1 MRSNEMAD
9 PTLVLAFREPD
20 IDTQRPF
27 LTGQVKVEG
36 FTLETRNF
44 TTPDACDAWDASF
57 GGLMRTAGQEGFPY
71 VSIPA
76 FPNRKFRLQ
85 YCYVSVASGIN
96 SPQDLEGKRV
106 YVSSTA
112 GVWARGALLNYY
124 KVDFTRIHWLV
135 SGREVLGTKPW
146 APGIEVELLPKGAN
160 VDEMLLGGQ
169 LDAVIDP
176 NVLPSISNR
185 NPKVRRLFP
194 DFKAAEHRYFR
205 DTGIFPI
212 SHMVSFNKAFVQNHP
227 DAPIALLKAYR
238 QARDIA
244 LDSVGGPEGPLYVT
258 LPWAVAAQNEALD
271 LLGERYYAYNVPDNT
286 KSLEA
291 MMLFAHQFGLTPTQ
305 LDYRQFLHEEA
316 AAYPGW

>member
-1 MRSNEMAD
+1 MPD

-27 LTGQVKVEG
+27 VEGQVKVEG

-44 TTPDACDAWDASF
+44 TGPEECDAWDASF
-57 GGLMRTAGQEGFPY
+57 GGLMQTAGHGDFPY

-85 YCYVSVASGIN
+85 YCYVNAAAGITG
-96 SPQDLEGKRV
+96 PRDLEGKRV

-124 KVDFTRIHWLV
+124 KLDFSRIRWAMSSREGLGAKSWKPGVD
-135 SGREVLGTKPW
+135 
-146 APGIEVELLPKGAN
+146 VELLPKGAD
-160 VDEMLLGGQ
+160 VDAMLLSGE
-169 LDAVIDP
+169 LDCVIDP
-176 NVLPSISNR
+176 NVLPSISKR
-185 NPKVRRLFP
+185 DPRVRRLFP
-194 DFKAAEHRYFR
+194 DFKTEEQKYFK

-212 SHMVSFNKAFVQNHP
+212 SHMVSLNKSFVAKHP

-244 LDSVGGPEGPLYVT
+244 LEAVGGPEGPMYVT
-258 LPWAVAAQNEALD
+258 LPWVVSAQNEQRD
-271 LLGERYYAYNVPDNT
+271 VLGERFYAYNVVDNT
-286 KSLEA
+286 RSLEA
-291 MMLFAHQFGLTPTQ
+291 MMLFAHQFGITPTQ
-305 LDYRQFLHEEA
+305 LDYRRFLHEEA